1 MPKITIYINMICPWC
16 ISAVKDILTRKIRD
30 LIIKKLLFINALT
43 FLQKTYLLKIEY
55 KIPY

>member
-1 MPKITIYINMICPWC
+1 MICPWC